1 MRHSPKKPSGV
12 FTAPVLAAGL
22 ALAVSFAPRAAP
34 ASELGVEALVTGS
47 AVTSKSQDRSLSS
60 SYSDQAGSGVGA
72 LVRLRGGAG
81 HDLRW
86 IGGLLAEQLQHGVMM
101 GTGADAGSRFGG
113 QVGLGWMAADD
124 LRLEFMVEAGARRTD
139 YVWFKYVGLRPGV
152 TKDWV
157 VGSRLG
163 VVANLAMIWR
173 KEIQE
178 DLGPL
183 APAGAGELGATMA
196 LGLRFE

>member
-1 MRHSPKKPSGV
+1 MRH
-12 FTAPVLAAGL
+12 APGKATGTFGCMRLAGAL
-22 ALAVSFAPRAAP
+22 ALALCFAPRLLWAAD
-34 ASELGVEALVTGS
+34 LGIEALLTGS
-47 AVTSKSQDRSLSS
+47 AVTSKSQGQTTTT
-60 SYSDQAGSGVGA
+60 YSDQAGSGVGA
-72 LVRLRGGAG
+72 LVRVRGGAG
-81 HDLRW
+81 RDLRW
-86 IGGLLAEQLQHGVMM
+86 IGGLLAEQLQHGAVV
-101 GTGADAGSRFGG
+101 GTGADAGSRLGG

-139 YVWFKYVGLRPGV
+139 YTWFKYVGIRPGV

-163 VVANLAMIWR
+163 VVANLGMVWR
-173 KEIQE
+173 KELQE
-178 DLGPL
+178 NLGPM